1 MFWWGAL
8 VEGTECDWHAW
19 SKIPFLPSNVQVW
32 GGGGDAQVQCLPN
45 HASWLH
51 LPCDSVMTIV
61 IAW

>member
-1 MFWWGAL
+1 MIGML
-8 VEGTECDWHAW
+8 GQK
-19 SKIPFLPSNVQVW
+19 SPFSPQTCRSGGGG